1 LEPIERTYLTP
12 VKEEEKM
19 APKFLCKRSL
29 GALSVSLA
37 VSLAGAAAARA
48 EMPGLT
54 LHALG
59 TNEVFTPVAIARVTE
74 GPTASSEVHVTEQR
88 QWFGL
93 NLDVRLF
100 PLFSLDLGASQGR
113 LQEVRIDSSQGNS
126 VFTTGNA
133 PLRHLTLSALF
144 HPIPAGAG
152 RRVDLYFGPT
162 VGMAYYTRVFAGSE
176 SKSAY
181 GGKLGFDVRL
191 GDSHWLVTGEGSFL
205 RSDIQVLAGTQSQ
218 TLDYRVFAAG
228 LGYHW

>member
-1 LEPIERTYLTP
+1 MGTL
-12 VKEEEKM
+12 
-19 APKFLCKRSL
+19 SL
-29 GALSVSLA
+29 SLA
-37 VSLAGAAAARA
+37 VLLAGAAAARA

-59 TNEVFTPVAIARVTE
+59 TNEVYTPAAIARVTE
-74 GPTASSEVHVTEQR
+74 GSTASSEVHVTEQR

-93 NLDVRLF
+93 NLDVRLH

-113 LQEVRIDSSQGNS
+113 LQEVRIDSSQGAS
-126 VFTTGNA
+126 VFSTGNA
-133 PLRHLTLSALF
+133 PLRHLTLSALY
-144 HPIPAGAG
+144 HPIPASAG

-191 GDSHWLVTGEGSFL
+191 GDTSWLVTGEGSFL
-205 RSDIQVLAGTQSQ
+205 RSDIQVFANSQ
-218 TLDYRVFAAG
+218 EQRFDYALFAAG